1 MSAAGVV
8 IPLLRCGR
16 AHLGTAKELIDL
28 LSKIVVDEE
37 AEAAESVVR
46 AELARQDTGIPL
58 AAAAAE
64 DVDLVTKLTRKRGAW
79 AGFAKIEPPPPPVIP
94 FIIHE
99 YVPSTTVGS
108 TGSFTVTA
116 SWLRASVS
124 FVSFKTTPLRSL

>member
-99 YVPSTTVGS
+99 YDGWLPSS
-108 TGSFTVTA
+108 TCSFIVTA

-124 FVSFKTTPLRSL
+124 FVSFKTTPSRSL